1 MTQDFVVVIP
11 ARFAAKRL
19 PGKPLIEFGGRPLL
33 QHVYQAAANS
43 NAAQVIIATDDERI
57 ETTARD
63 FGARVVMT
71 SPTHRTG
78 TDRIAEAVK
87 HLQLPGSC
95 IVVNVQGDE
104 LGLPPALID
113 QVAGNLSNHQDASM
127 ASLYA
132 PITSAHEMSNP
143 NCVKVVVDTRGYALM
158 FSRSAIPWNAPD
170 KGCRHIGIYAYTCD
184 FLKIYTE
191 LPVCELEQTER
202 LEQLRALY
210 HGHRIHMERAVAEP
224 GLEIN
229 TPEDVEAAQTRYREK
244 SVDEFLSVAVGDP
257 AL

>member
-1 MTQDFVVVIP
+1 MTRDFIVVIP

-33 QHVYQAAANS
+33 QHVYLAAVNS
-43 NAAQVIIATDDERI
+43 NAAEVVIATDDERI
-57 ETTARD
+57 ETAARG

-71 SPTHRTG
+71 SASHRSG
-78 TDRIAEAVK
+78 TDRIAETVSR
-87 HLQLPGSC
+87 LQLPGSR

-113 QVAGNLSNHQDASM
+113 QVAGNLAGHREASM

-132 PITSAHEMSNP
+132 PITSAQEMSNH
-143 NCVKVVVDTRGYALM
+143 NCVKVVVDARGYALL

-191 LPVCELEQTER
+191 LPVCELEQAER
-202 LEQLRALY
+202 LEQLRALH
-210 HGHRIHMERAVAEP
+210 HGYRIHMERAAAES

-229 TPEDVEAAQTRYREK
+229 TPEDVEAARGYLLR
-244 SVDEFLSVAVGDP
+244 
-257 AL
+257 

>member
-1 MTQDFVVVIP
+1 MTQDFIVVIP

-33 QHVYQAAANS
+33 QHVYQAAVNS
-43 NAAQVIIATDDERI
+43 NAAEVIIATDDERI
-57 ETTARD
+57 ESAAQN

-71 SPTHRTG
+71 SASHRSG
-78 TDRIAEAVK
+78 TDRIAETVSL
-87 HLQLPGSC
+87 LQLPGSR
-95 IVVNVQGDE
+95 IIVNVQGDE

-113 QVAGNLSNHQDASM
+113 QVAGNLSSHRDASM

-132 PITSAHEMSNP
+132 PITSAQEMNNH
-143 NCVKVVVDTRGYALM
+143 NCVKVVVDARGYALL
-158 FSRSAIPWNAPD
+158 FSRSAIPSNAPD

-191 LPVCELEQTER
+191 LPVCELEQAER

-210 HGHRIHMERAVAEP
+210 HGHRIHMERAAAEP

-229 TPEDVEAAQTRYREK
+229 TPEDVETARGYLLR
-244 SVDEFLSVAVGDP
+244 
-257 AL
+257 